1 MLLVTAL
8 SAYKLVLTAC
18 QGQGTLVGSAS
29 RSHGRGSSRAREC
42 GARDEALRCRVRR
55 ARASFRAEVYGAA
68 LNPRGHWPAHAAAIS
83 ADPPAV
89 PGEGASATARLSD
102 DEE

>member
-1 MLLVTAL
+1 MGAGEG
-8 SAYKLVLTAC
+8 A
-18 QGQGTLVGSAS
+18 
-29 RSHGRGSSRAREC
+29 GSSRAREC

-89 PGEGASATARLSD
+89 PGEGASATGRLSD